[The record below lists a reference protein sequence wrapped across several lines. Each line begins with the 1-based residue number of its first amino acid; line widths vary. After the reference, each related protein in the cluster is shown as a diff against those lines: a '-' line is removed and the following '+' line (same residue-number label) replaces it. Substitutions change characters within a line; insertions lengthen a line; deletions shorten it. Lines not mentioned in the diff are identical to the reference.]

1 MNSYSL
7 REIIEVCTNNQLY
20 FQPENSEIYVGV
32 DNVMTNDG
40 TYLAPLNWISSSFSI
55 VMCIDNVEQDY
66 IEIANDLTCCWLYDN
81 YSGLPPTILKG
92 NILDEVSITFD
103 ETHFE
108 VHYPDSKIQYQ
119 TYKDDSEEL
128 YYYFLD
134 NANYQFENTQYIA
147 RWKGY
152 SLVFPAL
159 ENKLNEKGQ
168 WYLYLDRSNHLDTI
182 QLKTGIGMEQLPTQ
196 SEFREYEFLAQTQ
209 IIDEMAIQQSNRI
222 DEKQVEEWE
231 KHGT

>member
-1 MNSYSL
+1 
-7 REIIEVCTNNQLY
+7 
-20 FQPENSEIYVGV
+20 
-32 DNVMTNDG
+32 MTNDG

-147 RWKGY
+147 RWNEY
-152 SLVFPAL
+152 SVVFPVVKNSL
-159 ENKLNEKGQ
+159 DENSHWHLF
-168 WYLYLDRSNHLDTI
+168 LDTI
-182 QLKTGIGMEQLPTQ
+182 QLKTGIGMSQLPSQ
-196 SEFREYEFLAQTQ
+196 NDFREYEFLKQVYFLEDTAL
-209 IIDEMAIQQSNRI
+209 QQSNSK
-222 DEKQVEEWE
+222 DEKIEVEELKE
-231 KHGT
+231 HGT

>member
-1 MNSYSL
+1 MKSYSL
-7 REIIEVCTNNQLY
+7 RKMIEYCDKNQFY
-20 FQPENSEIYVGV
+20 FQPSNSEIYVGTKQK
-32 DNVMTNDG
+32 MTKEG
-40 TYLAPLNWISSSFSI
+40 IYLAPLGWSTSSTSM

-66 IEIANDLTCCWLYDN
+66 IEISADCTACWLYDN
-81 YSGLPPTILKG
+81 YSGFSPTVLSG
-92 NILDEVSITFD
+92 DILDEVIITFYD
-103 ETHFE
+103 SHFE
-108 VHYPDSKIQYQ
+108 IQYPESKIQYR
-119 TYKDDSEEL
+119 TYEDYSEDL
-128 YYYFLD
+128 AYYFLD
-134 NANYQFENTQYIA
+134 PVNYQFENTQYVA

-209 IIDEMAIQQSNRI
+209 IIDEMAMQQSNRI

>member
-7 REIIEVCTNNQLY
+7 RKIIEICTNNQFY

-147 RWKGY
+147 RWNEY
-152 SLVFPAL
+152 SVVFPVVKNSL
-159 ENKLNEKGQ
+159 DENSHWHLF
-168 WYLYLDRSNHLDTI
+168 LDTI
-182 QLKTGIGMEQLPTQ
+182 QLKTGIGMSQLPSQ
-196 SEFREYEFLAQTQ
+196 NDFREYEFLKQVYFLEDTAL
-209 IIDEMAIQQSNRI
+209 QQSNSK
-222 DEKQVEEWE
+222 DEKIEVEELKE
-231 KHGT
+231 HGT